1 MDDQRCGDTSA
12 QELAEGHCLHRAKA
26 DWTSQHV
33 SVLTKDFATKFRSF
47 SNTQDRFL
55 FSSVLTSPQI

>member
-47 SNTQDRFL
+47 SNTQDR
-55 FSSVLTSPQI
+55 